1 MAFAKFI
8 TIHTFIYLNLGVHK
22 SGGALYSSVT
32 FKFFSDVFNET
43 KSLPF
48 FCGDQCLSQP
58 FQ

>member
-1 MAFAKFI
+1 MEKRLMAFAKFI

-43 KSLPF
+43 
-48 FCGDQCLSQP
+48 
-58 FQ
+58 